1 MSKRKRYR
9 ASEWPSL
16 LEQWSRTGESAER
29 FAAKL
34 GISVVTLSRWQ
45 RQVAEGKSG
54 TTVAGSSPTSKADAS
69 RSLFTPVQVVRA
81 PRAESAGLVEVV
93 TRSGCVLRVHGPVDE
108 ETLASVFAAVGG
120 C

>member
-9 ASEWPSL
+9 SSEWPAL

-45 RQVAEGKSG
+45 RQVLDAKPSTAVVGASASAKL
-54 TTVAGSSPTSKADAS
+54 DAS

-81 PRAESAGLVEVV
+81 PRAESSGMVEVV
-93 TRSGCVLRVHGPVDE
+93 TRAGCVVRVHGAVDE

>member
-9 ASEWPSL
+9 STEWPAL
-16 LEQWSRTGESAER
+16 LEQWSRTGEPAER

-45 RQVAEGKSG
+45 RQARGAKPSTAVVGA
-54 TTVAGSSPTSKADAS
+54 SPSAKADAS

-81 PRAESAGLVEVV
+81 PRAESAGVVEVV
-93 TRSGCVLRVHGPVDE
+93 TRAGCVVRVHGAVDE

>member
-9 ASEWPSL
+9 SSEWPGL
-16 LEQWSRTGESAER
+16 LEQWSRTGEPAER

-45 RQVAEGKSG
+45 RRLSEAKPSTAVVEAA
-54 TTVAGSSPTSKADAS
+54 TRSKAEAS
-69 RSLFTPVQVVRA
+69 RSLFTPVQVVRG
-81 PRAESAGLVEVV
+81 PRAEAGGVIEVV
-93 TRSGCVLRVHGPVDE
+93 TRAGCMVRVHGLVDE

>member
-9 ASEWPSL
+9 ASEWPGL
-16 LEQWSRTGESAER
+16 LDQWSRTGESAER

-34 GISVVTLSRWQ
+34 GISVVTLLRWQ
-45 RQVAEGKSG
+45 RQVTEAKSS
-54 TTVAGSSPTSKADAS
+54 TTVVGSSASAKADGA
-69 RSLFTPVQVVRA
+69 RSLFTAVQVVRA
-81 PRAESAGLVEVV
+81 PRAESTGLVEVV
-93 TRSGCVLRVHGPVDE
+93 TRGGCVVRVHGPVDE

>member
-9 ASEWPSL
+9 SSEWAGL

-45 RQVAEGKSG
+45 RQAQGAKSS
-54 TTVAGSSPTSKADAS
+54 TTVVETSPSAKSDAS

-81 PRAESAGLVEVV
+81 PRAESTGMVEVV
-93 TRSGCVLRVHGPVDE
+93 TRAGCVVRVHGAVDE
-108 ETLASVFAAVGG
+108 ETLASVFAVVGG